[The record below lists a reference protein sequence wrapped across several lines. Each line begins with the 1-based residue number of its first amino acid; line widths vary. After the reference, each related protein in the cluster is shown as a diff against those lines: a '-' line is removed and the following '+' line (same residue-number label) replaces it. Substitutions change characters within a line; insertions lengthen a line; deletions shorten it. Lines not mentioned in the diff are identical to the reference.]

1 MRNVRDKNP
10 RRRVDNRRLRE
21 IDSDEEDEEGLGV
34 DQSYFNDESY
44 LTGAAPLS
52 RLRDRRVLINDYASE
67 HSEDE
72 DGSDDGIGGVQLVL
86 PDKEERLARK
96 ALERIRSAQ
105 ILGLKN
111 VMLTE
116 SEYDALENKRK
127 RDELARTTGAP
138 SSLTRERPR
147 NSVQLIEPARFTA

>member
-1 MRNVRDKNP
+1 M
-10 RRRVDNRRLRE
+10 
-21 IDSDEEDEEGLGV
+21 
-34 DQSYFNDESY
+34 ESEPAEAVQACV
-44 LTGAAPLS
+44 GIAVCGFSIFHIKEQNSVVLS
-52 RLRDRRVLINDYASE
+52 RLRNRRVLINDYASE

-96 ALERIRSAQ
+96 ASERIRSAQ

-116 SEYDALENKRK
+116 SEYDAMENKRK